1 MISEQTDAIVLRMH
15 PWSETSLIGSLFTR
29 EYGKV
34 SVVAKGARRPKSP
47 FEAALD
53 LLSECRVLFISKS
66 GDSLSILTEAKLL
79 KRFQQVDRN
88 LQRLYSAYYLV
99 ELLEKF
105 TEPGTLDPPS
115 RYKGADREQK
125 APEAHGWESMR
136 RANEVKYSGPPNS
149 QTEIFALASDTLRKL
164 ESTEC
169 ETRAVVLRLELQLLR
184 LCGHLPSLKRCV
196 HCGNATDGGRW
207 TIYSPVSGGV
217 VCPDCS
223 SGSKFLMRIPPS
235 VCEYLQGF
243 TISDWRCI
251 RLDAYTHE
259 NRAAIRAMMTKTISS
274 LLDQRLRLPPY
285 LEELGR

>member
-29 EYGKV
+29 EHGKV

-115 RYKGADREQK
+115 RYKGADREQQVPD
-125 APEAHGWESMR
+125 ANGWESLR
-136 RANEVKYSGPPNS
+136 RANEIESSGPPNS
-149 QTEIFALASDTLRKL
+149 QTEIFALASDT
-164 ESTEC
+164 
-169 ETRAVVLRLELQLLR
+169 
-184 LCGHLPSLKRCV
+184 
-196 HCGNATDGGRW
+196 
-207 TIYSPVSGGV
+207 
-217 VCPDCS
+217 
-223 SGSKFLMRIPPS
+223 
-235 VCEYLQGF
+235 
-243 TISDWRCI
+243 
-251 RLDAYTHE
+251 
-259 NRAAIRAMMTKTISS
+259 
-274 LLDQRLRLPPY
+274 
-285 LEELGR
+285 